1 VDPEPSTEVHYHNRN
16 NGLVKSRRPHLSIV
30 NQQKPIH
37 DEGSNVGFSVRMSN
51 AAKRHPDKALTA
63 LQVRNISAPGR
74 YADGN
79 GLYLVV
85 DESGARRWL
94 LRIVVQGRRR
104 DIGLGS
110 AKLVPLAEARE
121 KALIY
126 RKSARDGGDPIV
138 EQRKLKAVVPTFE
151 EAAEKVHAE
160 HSPSWGNKKHGD
172 QWIST
177 LRTYAFP
184 EIGQLRVN
192 QIGTPEVMRVLAPI
206 WLTKGETARRVRQRI
221 GTVLDWARAAGHRD
235 GENPVSGVAK
245 GLPKQI
251 DRDQHHAALP
261 YAEVPAFIKELRT
274 QPADTITLLAFE
286 FLILTASR
294 TGEVIGARWTEVD
307 LEKKIWTVPATRMKA
322 KKEHRVPLSPRCID
336 LLRSCKRA
344 REESVFV
351 FPGQTADKPI
361 SNMAFLMMLRRMK
374 RPVTAHGFRSSFRDW
389 AAEATSYPREV
400 AEMALAHTISN
411 KVEAAYRRGDLLEKR
426 AELMN
431 DWCSY
436 TAGP

>member
-1 VDPEPSTEVHYHNRN
+1 M
-16 NGLVKSRRPHLSIV
+16 SI
-30 NQQKPIH
+30 
-37 DEGSNVGFSVRMSN
+37 

-63 LQVRNISAPGR
+63 LQVRNISTPGR

-85 DESGARRWL
+85 DNSGARRWL

-121 KALIY
+121 KALTF
-126 RKSARDGGDPIV
+126 RKSAREGGDPIA
-138 EQRKLKAVVPTFE
+138 EQRKLKALVPTFE

-160 HSPSWGNKKHGD
+160 HSPGWRNKKHGD

-184 EIGQLRVN
+184 EIGRLRVN

-251 DRDQHHAALP
+251 ERDQHHAALS
-261 YAEVPAFIKELRT
+261 YAEMPAFISDLRT
-274 QPADTITLLAFE
+274 QAADATTRLAFE
-286 FLILTASR
+286 FLILTAAR
-294 TGEVIGARWTEVD
+294 TGEVIHSKWEEVD
-307 LEKKIWTVPATRMKA
+307 FEQKVWLVPAARMKA
-322 KKEHRVPLSPRCID
+322 KREHRVPLSSRCIE
-336 LLRSCKRA
+336 LLEKSKKA
-344 REESVFV
+344 AGESVYL
-351 FPGQTADKPI
+351 FPGATPGKPL
-361 SNMAFLMMLRRMK
+361 SNMAFLMLLRRMK
-374 RPVTAHGFRSSFRDW
+374 RPITAHGFRSSFRDW
-389 AAEATSYPREV
+389 AAEATSYPREI
-400 AEMALAHTISN
+400 AEMALAHTITN

-426 AELMN
+426 RELME
-431 DWCSY
+431 DWASY
-436 TAGP
+436 VGAAGGQR